1 MIFRVVSTGLFIIYM
16 MAIGANAGMIA
27 CSIALIGTLI
37 QAVCPDRY
45 LAKTLKLRIGFD
57 HFFQVG
63 VVLDILE
70 DFLRLRLL
78 LGLLLLADIFAF
90 TEVAALLR
98 KPSDTA
104 VLLGLLLL
112 ALLAVVNFFIIRYSL
127 SKLDA

>member
-1 MIFRVVSTGLFIIYM
+1 M
-16 MAIGANAGMIA
+16 
-27 CSIALIGTLI
+27 
-37 QAVCPDRY
+37 
-45 LAKTLKLRIGFD
+45 KLGFAYP
-57 HFFQVG
+57 
-63 VVLDILE
+63 ILPMK
-70 DFLRLRLL
+70 FPYILL

-104 VLLGLLLL
+104 VMLGLGLL